1 MCLIGPPSRAEI
13 SSIVDDMHILL
24 ISILGLP
31 PQFLV
36 GRHCRCTVFH
46 LDYARITINIL
57 IMEPSLIPFR
67 RLPPQDPPAF
77 VMRTV
82 SAKLGRARTYGRIFR
97 QLRTVDV
104 SAVWLSDGAGFR
116 DLRSYAAYADSRPR
130 LDAQSYNVTLWVPR
144 ALAFDVLRPGP
155 EAGSGWAGAIPLVD
169 FEGIACPAKGRKDDT
184 GSEEGPQH

>member
-1 MCLIGPPSRAEI
+1 MHCVSSRLRPHHHQYSHYGA
-13 SSIVDDMHILL
+13 
-24 ISILGLP
+24 
-31 PQFLV
+31 FTY
-36 GRHCRCTVFH
+36 TVS
-46 LDYARITINIL
+46 ASAATG
-57 IMEPSLIPFR
+57 
-67 RLPPQDPPAF
+67 PPAF

-104 SAVWLSDGAGFR
+104 SAVWLSSGAGFR

-169 FEGIACPAKGRKDDT
+169 FEGIARPAKGRKDDT